1 MRELI
6 KSLIKDIQNLEDKA
20 RYLEYNI
27 NIAEK
32 KNKPITIKTINI
44 DHMTIEGQKKKFM
57 EEVAEFLEA
66 IDKESDGNKISEL
79 FDVFQAG
86 FGLCTKCGITAEQ
99 VEKGYKKHLEK
110 MANRPRIEKDLK
122 SLGESN

>member
-1 MRELI
+1 MRALI
-6 KSLIKDIQNLEDKA
+6 KELIKDIQNLEDKA

-32 KNKPITIKTINI
+32 KNKLITVKSINI

-66 IDKESDGNKISEL
+66 IDKEPDGNKISEL

-110 MANRPRIEKDLK
+110 MDYRPRIEKDLK
-122 SLGESN
+122 KFKE

>member
-1 MRELI
+1 MRALI
-6 KSLIKDIQNLEDKA
+6 KELIKDIQNLEDKA

-32 KNKPITIKTINI
+32 KNKLITVKSINI

-66 IDKESDGNKISEL
+66 IDKEPDGNKISEL

-110 MANRPRIEKDLK
+110 MDHRPRVEKDLK
-122 SLGESN
+122 KFKE

>member
-57 EEVAEFLEA
+57 EEVAEFLTA
-66 IDKESDGNKISEL
+66 IDKEPDGNKISEL
-79 FDVFQAG
+79 FDVLQAG

-110 MANRPRIEKDLK
+110 MDYRPRIEKDLK
-122 SLGESN
+122 KFKE

>member
-44 DHMTIEGQKKKFM
+44 E
-57 EEVAEFLEA
+57 
-66 IDKESDGNKISEL
+66 
-79 FDVFQAG
+79 
-86 FGLCTKCGITAEQ
+86 
-99 VEKGYKKHLEK
+99 
-110 MANRPRIEKDLK
+110 
-122 SLGESN
+122 